1 MTDGIGRL
9 SGYGYGIGGFMP
21 RNNKEEVAKD
31 NQQQAPVAEK
41 KPAETQVDPSKV
53 MEFLANN
60 NFFVAPQAASKEV
73 TDVEGAAALD
83 SATQDRVAGYM
94 EQFEMIQGIVQ
105 EEFGEEMAPA
115 VMDVVMDKLMGMA
128 A

>member
-21 RNNKEEVAKD
+21 RNNKEEVAKND
-31 NQQQAPVAEK
+31 QQQAPVADN

-53 MEFLANN
+53 MAFLASNN
-60 NFFVAPQAASKEV
+60 YFVAPQTTKEAA
-73 TDVEGAAALD
+73 DVDGAGAVDA
-83 SATQDRVAGYM
+83 ATQDRVAGYM
-94 EQFEMIQGIVQ
+94 ERFEMIYGIVQ

>member
-21 RNNKEEVAKD
+21 RNNKEDVAKD
-31 NQQQAPVAEK
+31 NQQQAPVADN

-60 NFFVAPQAASKEV
+60 NFFVAPQAALKEV
-73 TDVEGAAALD
+73 TDVEGAMALD

-94 EQFEMIQGIVQ
+94 EQFEMIYGIVQ
-105 EEFGEEMAPA
+105 EEFGEELAPA

>member
-21 RNNKEEVAKD
+21 RNTKEEVAKD
-31 NQQQAPVAEK
+31 NQQQAPVADN

-94 EQFEMIQGIVQ
+94 EQFEMIYGIVQ

-115 VMDVVMDKLMGMA
+115 VMDVVMDQLMGMA

>member
-31 NQQQAPVAEK
+31 NQQQAPVADN

-60 NFFVAPQAASKEV
+60 NFFVAPQAASKAV

-94 EQFEMIQGIVQ
+94 EQFEMIYGIVQ

>member
-21 RNNKEEVAKD
+21 RNNKEEVANKND
-31 NQQQAPVAEK
+31 QQQAPVADN

-53 MEFLANN
+53 MDFLASN
-60 NFFVAPQAASKEV
+60 NFFVAPQTTNEV
-73 TDVEGAAALD
+73 VDVNGAENVDA
-83 SATQDRVAGYM
+83 ATQERVAGYM
-94 EQFEMIQGIVQ
+94 EQFEMIYGIVQ
-105 EEFGEEMAPA
+105 EEFGEELAPA

-128 A
+128 K

>member
-21 RNNKEEVAKD
+21 RNNKEEVAKND
-31 NQQQAPVAEK
+31 QQQAPVADN

-60 NFFVAPQAASKEV
+60 NFFVAPQTTKEAA
-73 TDVEGAAALD
+73 DVDGAGAVDA
-83 SATQDRVAGYM
+83 ATQDRVAGYM
-94 EQFEMIQGIVQ
+94 EQFEMIYGIVQ
-105 EEFGEEMAPA
+105 EEFGEELAPA
-115 VMDVVMDKLMGMA
+115 VMDMVMDRLMGMA
-128 A
+128 E

>member
-31 NQQQAPVAEK
+31 NQQQAPVADN

-53 MEFLANN
+53 MAFLANN
-60 NFFVAPQAASKEV
+60 NYFVAPQTTKEAA
-73 TDVEGAAALD
+73 DVDGAGAVDA
-83 SATQDRVAGYM
+83 ATQDRVAGYM
-94 EQFEMIQGIVQ
+94 ERFEMIYGIVQ
-105 EEFGEEMAPA
+105 EEFGEELAPA
-115 VMDVVMDKLMGMA
+115 VMDIVMDRLMGMA
-128 A
+128 E

>member
-31 NQQQAPVAEK
+31 NQQQASVADN

-94 EQFEMIQGIVQ
+94 EQFEMIYGIVQ

>member
-31 NQQQAPVAEK
+31 NQQQAPVADN

-60 NFFVAPQAASKEV
+60 NFFVAPQAAPKEV
-73 TDVEGAAALD
+73 IDVEGAMALD

-94 EQFEMIQGIVQ
+94 EQFEMIYGIVQ
-105 EEFGEEMAPA
+105 EEFGEELAPA

>member
-31 NQQQAPVAEK
+31 NQQQAPVADN
-41 KPAETQVDPSKV
+41 KPAETQVDPSMV

-94 EQFEMIQGIVQ
+94 EQFEMIYGIVQ